1 MCLYKQTCRKC
12 GQMGRSAQA
21 FLKNNLLAGSF
32 LVIYENESKFKEKY
46 KKEAY
51 SITFISQI

>member
-1 MCLYKQTCRKC
+1 MCLYKQTCR
-12 GQMGRSAQA
+12 
-21 FLKNNLLAGSF
+21 NNLLVGSF
-32 LVIYENESKFKEKY
+32 LVKYENESKFKEKY